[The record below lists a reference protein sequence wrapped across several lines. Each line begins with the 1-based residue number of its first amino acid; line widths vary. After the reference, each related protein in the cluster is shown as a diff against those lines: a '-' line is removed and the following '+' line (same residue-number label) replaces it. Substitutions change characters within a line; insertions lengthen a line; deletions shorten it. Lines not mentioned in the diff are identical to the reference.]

1 MDGRVAQQ
9 QIEFRATIPSNPRNI
24 GKVESFL
31 KKVNKAIHLDEI
43 QFHKLM
49 VSLTEAVNNAI
60 VHGNKSDPAKKVVMK
75 CEHLP
80 GWLLLIVEDQGKGFK
95 LENVEN
101 PLKKKNLM
109 KESGRGI
116 FLMRTL
122 MDRVEFE
129 NTSAGLQV
137 RLWLALN
144 K

>member
-1 MDGRVAQQ
+1 MTEQ
-9 QIEFRATIPSNPRNI
+9 QIEFRATIQSNPKNI

-31 KKVNKAIHLDEI
+31 KKVNKSIHLDEI

-49 VSLTEAVNNAI
+49 VSMTEAVNNAI
-60 VHGNKSDPAKKVVMK
+60 VHGNKSDPTKRVLMK

-80 GWLLLIVEDQGKGFK
+80 GWLLFIIEDQGRGFRIDA
-95 LENVEN
+95 VAN
-101 PLKKKNLM
+101 PLKKKNLL

-122 MDRVEFE
+122 MDKVEFQQ
-129 NTSAGLQV
+129 TAGGLEV